1 MESGYD
7 ELELVHVIKPF
18 RLVDSESYERVYWR
32 RDGVALAPGY
42 YVVSWPFGVAKRMF
56 NEDAI
61 FRGPF
66 RDRADALDGLER
78 LRVRRDAA
86 ASGARQLPAVRTR
99 TTALH

>member
-1 MESGYD
+1 MEPGYD
-7 ELELVHVIKPF
+7 AFELVHVIKPF

-32 RDGVALAPGY
+32 RDGVALAFGY
-42 YVVSWPFGVAKRMF
+42 YVVSWPFGAAKRMF

-66 RDRADALDGLER
+66 RERADALDNLER

-86 ASGARQLPAVRTR
+86 ATAARPLPAMRTR
-99 TTALH
+99 TPALQ

>member
-1 MESGYD
+1 MEAGYD
-7 ELELVHVIKPF
+7 AFELVHVIKPF

-42 YVVSWPFGVAKRMF
+42 YVVRWRSRVAKRAF

-66 RDRADALDGLER
+66 RERAEALGILER
-78 LRVRRDAA
+78 LRVRHEAA
-86 ASGARQLPAVRTR
+86 ASICRRLPAQRTR
-99 TTALH
+99 TAAI